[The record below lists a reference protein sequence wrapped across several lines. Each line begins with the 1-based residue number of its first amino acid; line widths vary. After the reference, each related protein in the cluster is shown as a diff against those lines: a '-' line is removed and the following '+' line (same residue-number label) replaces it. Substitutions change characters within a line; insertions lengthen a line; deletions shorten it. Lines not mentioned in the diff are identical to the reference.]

1 MFKCSSTCFCTVH
14 DAHTSAVASQLK
26 TCPTLLSTPVALCAE
41 LSTPEIFVGA
51 DLARVCNICFAM
63 LFDDAALE
71 ATFGDF
77 LKTAP
82 TSA

>member
-1 MFKCSSTCFCTVH
+1 MESYPR
-14 DAHTSAVASQLK
+14 L
-26 TCPTLLSTPVALCAE
+26 TLS
-41 LSTPEIFVGA
+41 FGA

-71 ATFGDF
+71 ATFSDF

-82 TSA
+82 SGAPQL

>member
-1 MFKCSSTCFCTVH
+1 MVY
-14 DAHTSAVASQLK
+14 A
-26 TCPTLLSTPVALCAE
+26 
-41 LSTPEIFVGA
+41 GA

-71 ATFGDF
+71 ATFSDF

-82 TSA
+82 SGGLHCSSSSDIAWNYVNSVSNCPTAAVSAIAFSTET